1 MWSVYEAIQADRVAH
16 DAVCDTSVEA
26 YGDIT
31 DDYGQVTEEQL
42 YETSLSRDVA
52 ARVNWS
58 NADSANHTELWRV
71 EYLHPQLVAE
81 RVQGNAQ
88 QVLACWQE
96 GGMFDIN

>member
-52 ARVNWS
+52 ACVNWS
-58 NADSANHTELWRV
+58 NTGSANHTEL
-71 EYLHPQLVAE
+71 
-81 RVQGNAQ
+81 
-88 QVLACWQE
+88 
-96 GGMFDIN
+96 